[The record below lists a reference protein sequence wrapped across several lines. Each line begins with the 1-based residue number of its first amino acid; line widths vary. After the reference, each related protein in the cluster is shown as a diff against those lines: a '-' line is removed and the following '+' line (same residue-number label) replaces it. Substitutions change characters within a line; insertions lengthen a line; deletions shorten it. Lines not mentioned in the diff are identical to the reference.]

1 MYWAF
6 VSLHWNTCHF
16 MGQRCDLTCS
26 LCICTAWNMA
36 RGRCLVYAGQLRQI
50 KKFLTL
56 CAYLSPRSLRTSA
69 LGVNLTFCG
78 ARGPNISFGAG
89 QAAFQASGAPL
100 PASSP
105 HLPDEDSIMI
115 LMCVRQS
122 TALGVPW
129 SQTTRVPPLPSLYP
143 LCSHWHPKASLSG
156 PRAPNASQA
165 TWWLRIKF
173 CLK

>member
-1 MYWAF
+1 MFPVYLHCLERGTWQVLSVCWSIKANKK
-6 VSLHWNTCHF
+6 VSHPV
-16 MGQRCDLTCS
+16 
-26 LCICTAWNMA
+26 
-36 RGRCLVYAGQLRQI
+36 CLSEPQEPQNI
-50 KKFLTL
+50 
-56 CAYLSPRSLRTSA
+56 SLRG
-69 LGVNLTFCG
+69 LNLTFCG

-105 HLPDEDSIMI
+105 HLPDEDSIII